1 MAPVVKAEQT
11 VQEWGNGLGVRIT
24 AAVAKA
30 AHFAR
35 GLPVS
40 VEVVPE
46 GILVRAAGKP
56 KLTLEQK
63 LKAFEPALHGGEAV
77 ADGRVG
83 REVF

>member
-1 MAPVVKAEQT
+1 MAPLVKAEQT

-30 AHFAR
+30 AHFVR

-63 LKAFEPALHGGEAV
+63 LKAFDPALHGGESM
-77 ADGRVG
+77 ADGRIGVEG
-83 REVF
+83 F

>member
-1 MAPVVKAEQT
+1 MAPLVKAEQT

-63 LKAFEPALHGGEAV
+63 LKAFDPALHGGESM
-77 ADGRVG
+77 ADGRIG
-83 REVF
+83 AEGF